1 MVKQDTKPT
10 KSTKP
15 KKTVDSQ
22 PLEPINPF
30 FVAVNG
36 ITLLFSSALSVGIVI
51 LLINAVNSTLS
62 FFQEDLDTDKATK
75 SFETIASRPQDL
87 FFAAVIVLVIIA
99 FITIVSAMLHGI
111 AAYTSSRLARGEKVT
126 IGDAFYAVLETF
138 GSYLIFFV
146 WMNIKIFLWTV
157 LFIVPGIFAY
167 YRYSFAGIVFF
178 DKDLKREQ
186 AIKES
191 IRLTKGGR
199 MTIFSSQ
206 LLFNMIT
213 FGYIDQIISLATN
226 TELYRTYTA
235 LDKANQEKPG
245 IHWLSWLS
253 LAIPFILFSIAL
265 VFIVGIALIIGLSGA
280 NFS

>member
-1 MVKQDTKPT
+1 MVKQDTEPT
-10 KSTKP
+10 KSTKA
-15 KKTVDSQ
+15 KKTAASG
-22 PLEPINPF
+22 PIEPINPF

-51 LLINAVNSTLS
+51 LIINAVNSTLS
-62 FFQEDLDTDKATK
+62 FFQEDLDPEKASR

-87 FFAAVIVLVIIA
+87 FFAAVIVLVIVA
-99 FITIVSAMLHGI
+99 FITVASAMLHGI
-111 AAYTSSRLARGEKVT
+111 ASYTASRLARGEKVT

-138 GSYLIFFV
+138 GSYLIFFI
-146 WMNIKIFLWTV
+146 WMNLKIFLWAL
-157 LFIVPGIFAY
+157 LFIIPGIFAY

-178 DKDLKREQ
+178 DKGLKREH

-226 TELYRTYTA
+226 TELYKTYTA
-235 LDKANQEKPG
+235 LDKANQDKPD

-253 LAIPFILFSIAL
+253 LAIPFIIFFIGVVFS
-265 VFIVGIALIIGLSGA
+265 VGIAIIIGLSGG